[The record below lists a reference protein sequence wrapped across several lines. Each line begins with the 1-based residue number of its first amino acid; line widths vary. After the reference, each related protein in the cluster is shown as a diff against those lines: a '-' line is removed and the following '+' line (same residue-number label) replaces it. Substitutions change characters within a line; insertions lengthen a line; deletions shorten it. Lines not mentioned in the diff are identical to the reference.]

1 MTWTTIAPDGPAASI
16 VLALTTLTVLALVYT
31 LGLLYRLAQ
40 LRRMEG
46 LRIPAEG
53 LDEDQE
59 EDEET

>member
-1 MTWTTIAPDGPAASI
+1 MTWTTIGPNGATSSIGAALITLS
-16 VLALTTLTVLALVYT
+16 VLTLVYT

>member
-1 MTWTTIAPDGPAASI
+1 MTWTTMGPSGATQPVTLILFA
-16 VLALTTLTVLALVYT
+16 VTALTLAYA

-46 LRIPAEG
+46 RRIPAEG

-59 EDEET
+59 EDEEP